1 MSMFHFGFLLLT
13 AVYLGFEIPVNTY
26 AGHHYQKGLPGLHGS
41 WYYNLIMLLSH
52 TYMFG
57 YLFIFKGFFFFF
69 LCGLSLKTLLNLLQ
83 NCFCFMLWFSGHEAC
98 GILALQLRIEPA
110 APALE
115 GEVLNTRPPG
125 KSCFYFLNFSGITV
139 NWHITIPTPY
149 L

>member
-1 MSMFHFGFLLLT
+1 MFHFGFLLLT

-69 LCGLSLKTLLNLLQ
+69 LMWTIFEDFIEFVTKLLL
-83 NCFCFMLWFSGHEAC
+83 FY
-98 GILALQLRIEPA
+98 ALVFWP
-110 APALE
+110 
-115 GEVLNTRPPG
+115 
-125 KSCFYFLNFSGITV
+125 
-139 NWHITIPTPY
+139 
-149 L
+149 